1 MPTTRPSE
9 PTPTPSLE
17 ATTLRLLNAFA
28 RIAESQE
35 HTRIFEEMGGV
46 SLPAADLRLL
56 EYLNGRPP
64 VATSTVAAALVT
76 DLSRTSRQARRLEEL
91 GYVARVPDP
100 ADGRRTLLEVAPAA
114 QPVMNAS
121 LLGWAEASISATAD
135 WSDDEVA
142 ALARLLRIVH
152 TGLSGWLADR
162 PDSAAPELWRRLVA
176 EDGVARSE
184 ARLALGE
191 TAVRLF
197 AWLPQARWFEQLL
210 RDHAP
215 DLSPQVYLTLVVVGR
230 HGPLAVSDLA
240 ERTWV
245 DHTQAS
251 KRVSRLQEL
260 GLVERAA
267 DTFDRRTTLVRC
279 SRRGVAQVRR
289 LGAAQRADL
298 SAALGP
304 LDPADRDR
312 WAALA
317 ERYVAAL
324 TARGLISEL

>member
-1 MPTTRPSE
+1 MVTTQPSE
-9 PTPTPSLE
+9 PTPSLE
-17 ATTLRLLNAFA
+17 ATTLGLLNVFA
-28 RIAESQE
+28 RIAESRE
-35 HTRIFEEMGGV
+35 HSRIFEELGGV

-64 VATSTVAAALVT
+64 VPTSTVAAALVT

-100 ADGRRTLLEVAPAA
+100 ADGRRTLLQVAPAA
-114 QPVMNAS
+114 QPAMNRS
-121 LLGWAEASISATAD
+121 LSSWAEASLEATAD
-135 WSDDEVA
+135 WTEDEVA
-142 ALARLLRIVH
+142 ALAAWLRLVH
-152 TGLSGWLADR
+152 DRLDAWLVDR
-162 PDSAAPELWRRLVA
+162 PDSAAPGLWRRLVA
-176 EDGVARSE
+176 ADGGDHRSE

-191 TAVRLF
+191 AAIRLF
-197 AWLPQARWFEQLL
+197 AWLPQARWFEQLM

-215 DLSPQVYLTLVVVGR
+215 DLSPQVYLTLVVIGR
-230 HGPLAVSDLA
+230 HGPLAVADLA

-251 KRVSRLQEL
+251 KRISRLQEL

-298 SAALGP
+298 AAALGP

-312 WAALA
+312 WAVLV
-317 ERYVAAL
+317 ERYVVAL

>member
-1 MPTTRPSE
+1 MVTTEPSE
-9 PTPTPSLE
+9 ATPPLE
-17 ATTLRLLNAFA
+17 ATTLALLNVFA
-28 RIAESQE
+28 RIAESRE
-35 HTRIFEEMGGV
+35 HSRIFEEMGGV

-64 VATSTVAAALVT
+64 VPTSTVAAALVT

-100 ADGRRTLLEVAPAA
+100 ADGRRTLLQVAPGA
-114 QPVMNAS
+114 QPVMNRSLTSWAGAS
-121 LLGWAEASISATAD
+121 LTATAD
-135 WSDDEVA
+135 WTDDEVA
-142 ALARLLRIVH
+142 ALAAWLRLVH
-152 TGLSGWLADR
+152 DRLSAWLTDR

-176 EDGVARSE
+176 ADGGHRSE

-210 RDHAP
+210 RDHAT
-215 DLSPQVYLTLVVVGR
+215 DLSPQTYLTLVVIGR

-251 KRVSRLQEL
+251 KRVTRLQEL

-289 LGAAQRADL
+289 LAAAQRADL
-298 SAALGP
+298 AAALGP
-304 LDPADRDR
+304 VDPADRDR
-312 WAALA
+312 WTVLV
-317 ERYVAAL
+317 ERYVRAL
-324 TARGLISEL
+324 EARGLISEL

>member
-1 MPTTRPSE
+1 MTSPTSE
-9 PTPTPSLE
+9 PTPSLE
-17 ATTLRLLNAFA
+17 STTLGLLNVFA
-28 RIAESQE
+28 RVAESRE
-35 HTRIFEEMGGV
+35 HTRIFEELGGV

-64 VATSTVAAALVT
+64 VPTSTVAAALAT

-91 GYVARVPDP
+91 GYVARQADP
-100 ADGRRTLLEVAPAA
+100 ADGRRTLLRVAPAA
-114 QPVMNAS
+114 QPVMDRSLRSWADAS
-121 LLGWAEASISATAD
+121 LSATAD
-135 WSDDEVA
+135 WSEDEVA
-142 ALARLLRIVH
+142 ALARWLRLVH
-152 TGLSGWLADR
+152 AGLSGWLADR
-162 PDSAAPELWRRLVA
+162 PDSAAPELWQRLVA
-176 EDGVARSE
+176 TDDVRPTE

-191 TAVRLF
+191 AAIRLF

-215 DLSPQVYLTLVVVGR
+215 DLSPPVYLTLVVVDR

-289 LGAAQRADL
+289 LGAAQRTDL
-298 SAALGP
+298 VAALGP
-304 LDPADRDR
+304 LDEAERAG
-312 WAALA
+312 WAALV

-324 TARGLISEL
+324 SARGLISEL